1 MQKIVLELQQQ
12 KQYNYQRTYK
22 VSASVLRWSA
32 GRSI

>member
-22 VSASVLRWSA
+22 VSPSVLRWSV